1 MVRNRGIVFAA
12 LDVPLARRHHRSPSR
27 LGSLSANAHFGLE
40 QITSFDTLLTYG
52 YGLYW
57 SPVESVRFTAARS
70 VQQSAPTLE
79 QLGSAT
85 IVTPNVRT
93 FDYVR
98 GETVDIAQTFGGNPG
113 LRPDDRK
120 VLSFGVVVKPPRQNF
135 NVIANFTRTTVDQ
148 PIAAFPVPTQPVQA
162 VFPERLARTASG
174 RLLRI
179 DSRPINLFR
188 SARSDLRWGINMTRS
203 LGKLPD
209 GTDLI
214 ISPVTD
220 GTIPPGTLPP
230 NSRVIDN
237 PPGTPLP
244 PEIENAIS
252 RVYFSFYHS
261 WRLRETVILSAGGP
275 ALDLLGGFAL
285 DGLGG
290 RPRHEI
296 EFAGGLFRRGLGAR
310 MNIRWRSASVVSGL
324 PNGTGATGTRLR
336 FSYDPSADLSL
347 FLNPEDR
354 IVGEVPDWI
363 RNLQLAVDVKNIL
376 NSRPVVRNEFGEV
389 PLNYQKAYLDPVR
402 RSITFSIRK
411 LF

>member
-1 MVRNRGIVFAA
+1 MCLR
-12 LDVPLARRHHRSPSR
+12 LRSN
-27 LGSLSANAHFGLE
+27 L
-40 QITSFDTLLTYG
+40 
-52 YGLYW
+52 
-57 SPVESVRFTAARS
+57 
-70 VQQSAPTLE
+70 
-79 QLGSAT
+79 
-85 IVTPNVRT
+85 
-93 FDYVR
+93 
-98 GETVDIAQTFGGNPG
+98 
-113 LRPDDRK
+113 
-120 VLSFGVVVKPPRQNF
+120 GVVVKPPRENF
-135 NVIANFTRTTVDQ
+135 NVIANFTRTTVDR
-148 PIAAFPVPTQPVQA
+148 PIAVFPIPTQPVQA
-162 VFPERLARTASG
+162 AFPERLTRDSSG

-179 DSRPINLFR
+179 DSSPINLFR

-214 ISPVTD
+214 VSPVTD

-230 NSRVIDN
+230 NSRVIEN

-252 RVYFSFYHS
+252 RVYFSFYHT
-261 WRLRETVILSAGGP
+261 WHLRETVVLSGGGP

-296 EFAGGLFRRGLGAR
+296 EFAGGLFRRGLGVR
-310 MNIRWRSASVVSGL
+310 MNIRWKSASVVTGL
-324 PNGTGATGTRLR
+324 PNGTGPAGARLR
-336 FSYDPSADLSL
+336 FSHDPSADFSL

-354 IVGEVPDWI
+354 FVGKVPDWI
-363 RNLQLAVDVKNIL
+363 RNVQIALDVKNIL
-376 NSRPVVRNEFGEV
+376 NSRPIVRDQFGEV
-389 PLNYQKAYLDPVR
+389 PLNYQKAYLDPVG